1 MKILVAYDGSAEA
14 KLAVERAAEIAKL
27 EKAEVAV
34 VSVVPVMAD
43 ARGAGID
50 PTSDFPDHRRQVD
63 EAVARLKEL
72 GTTARAIEAV
82 GNPADAIIQ
91 VAETEGTNLVIIGSR
106 GHSGVQ
112 RFLMGSVSARVAQHA
127 PCNVYIAR

>member
-1 MKILVAYDGSAEA
+1 
-14 KLAVERAAEIAKL
+14 
-27 EKAEVAV
+27 
-34 VSVVPVMAD
+34 MAD

-50 PTSDFPDHRRQVD
+50 PTSDFPDHHRQLD
-63 EAVARLKEL
+63 EALARLSEL

-82 GNPADAIIQ
+82 GHPADAIIQ
-91 VAETEGTNLVIIGSR
+91 VAETEGTNLIVIGSR
-106 GHSGVQ
+106 GLGGVQ